1 MSDNFIVQYRYYAYD
16 DGHHHW
22 TDDYESFATESA
34 ARDFIAELDTR
45 IANGDTDV
53 RPGRIVSEDELTSY
67 GRRTRSTVEPTF

>member
-34 ARDFIAELDTR
+34 AHDFIAELDTR

-53 RPGRIVSEDELTSY
+53 RPGRIITPDSERAY
-67 GRRTRSTVEPTF
+67 GRRRKRTVGPL